1 MKVLDNAK
9 IVDIVKGIYPGH
21 VIIDE
26 DKIIEVNEG
35 LYKGHID
42 KIDLKG
48 LYLMSGM
55 IDIHIHGAYGH
66 DFIKDPEISVKEVAK
81 GLIKE
86 GTTSF
91 LSSLTVIS
99 HDSLLELLDE
109 YTKVKDIDGARFLG
123 IHSEGP
129 YLSKEY
135 KALMDERYL
144 RNFDKDEFKAMI
156 DHSYGLLKIMTIAPE
171 REGFDDIL
179 ALAKENDIKLMIGH
193 SKATC
198 KVAKEAINKGVKGYT
213 HLYNAMSQHTH
224 RDPGIVTCA
233 LLGLGEFAELI
244 VDGFHIDPD
253 VIKVTYDVL
262 GDDKII
268 LITDSMLGRGMD
280 DGEYIFSNLR
290 CQKKGNT
297 VRVIDTGRIAG
308 SAISQLDAIRS
319 MHEYTG
325 ADLIPLSKMAS
336 FNPARLLGLDHEL
349 GSIAK
354 NKKADL
360 ITIDDKFNLYH
371 TFVDGKLVYLR
382 S

>member
-135 KALMDERYL
+135 HMNIIDRVGGGDSFAGGLIYALM
-144 RNFDKDEFKAMI
+144 N
-156 DHSYGLLKIMTIAPE
+156 
-171 REGFDDIL
+171 
-179 ALAKENDIKLMIGH
+179 
-193 SKATC
+193 
-198 KVAKEAINKGVKGYT
+198 
-213 HLYNAMSQHTH
+213 
-224 RDPGIVTCA
+224 
-233 LLGLGEFAELI
+233 
-244 VDGFHIDPD
+244 
-253 VIKVTYDVL
+253 
-262 GDDKII
+262 
-268 LITDSMLGRGMD
+268 
-280 DGEYIFSNLR
+280 EYSL
-290 CQKKGNT
+290 Q
-297 VRVIDTGRIAG
+297 
-308 SAISQLDAIRS
+308 
-319 MHEYTG
+319 E
-325 ADLIPLSKMAS
+325 
-336 FNPARLLGLDHEL
+336 
-349 GSIAK
+349 
-354 NKKADL
+354 
-360 ITIDDKFNLYH
+360 TIDFAVAASCLKHSIEGDYNLVS
-371 TFVDGKLVYLR
+371 VDEVKKLAAGDGSGRVQR
-382 S
+382 